1 MGEFTSAGTPTQ
13 APTLENPR
21 VECPDC
27 RTSIA
32 YGHIYCP
39 LCYRVL
45 LLPRET
51 IEAARWI
58 HKTLALARKS
68 WSRAKCETR
77 LKELRSLLLKGSIP
91 VAGLDRPSPAIL
103 AATMQAAL
111 LLPEARVPEK
121 ADLKRVLSSD
131 YPPAS
136 KLTEELSADLVRH
149 LLRSDEAFCNVH
161 SEMRH
166 ADAVTEIAFSGCTD
180 PLSINEYSGIPDKCD
195 DVRYPF
201 LCDCSK
207 EIPIKSYHSRRTLVC
222 AGCGTQWIIAPTNW
236 DPSVLPVLADMLRS
250 LDVLYG
256 LRDPSAKVEEVDA
269 PGTRDMHVG
278 FTLLGQM
285 KFSLGTLH
293 EFRQYWSEA
302 LDSYQ
307 ELPYVAGKTVCA
319 YVVKILVG
327 GKEKFMVS
335 HMLGDATPK
344 QTLFPRLIV
353 PVKQRLWFALAWK
366 STHEGWRLQD
376 GQMLDPVHALPGSTE
391 SKRGERSN

>member
-1 MGEFTSAGTPTQ
+1 
-13 APTLENPR
+13 
-21 VECPDC
+21 
-27 RTSIA
+27 
-32 YGHIYCP
+32 
-39 LCYRVL
+39 
-45 LLPRET
+45 
-51 IEAARWI
+51 
-58 HKTLALARKS
+58 
-68 WSRAKCETR
+68 
-77 LKELRSLLLKGSIP
+77 
-91 VAGLDRPSPAIL
+91 
-103 AATMQAAL
+103 
-111 LLPEARVPEK
+111 
-121 ADLKRVLSSD
+121 
-131 YPPAS
+131 
-136 KLTEELSADLVRH
+136 
-149 LLRSDEAFCNVH
+149 
-161 SEMRH
+161 
-166 ADAVTEIAFSGCTD
+166 
-180 PLSINEYSGIPDKCD
+180 
-195 DVRYPF
+195 
-201 LCDCSK
+201 
-207 EIPIKSYHSRRTLVC
+207 
-222 AGCGTQWIIAPTNW
+222 
-236 DPSVLPVLADMLRS
+236 MLRS